1 MFVPPKH
8 RSGALHKQ
16 GNRYMN
22 RKTSIIRQVAIIFVL
37 GIILIGIL
45 TFLSVQYISARSV
58 DEQTT
63 AVADSVTNEVKQ
75 AVTEYP
81 AHPFLLLY
89 WYEHAREMEL
99 EYDATYED
107 GAKTELQ
114 CRIWY
119 KNHPDM
125 PLDYVTEEQI
135 EALPAEDQR
144 IFAEI
149 MYSRVITRLN
159 QIKASSDTEFLFVVL
174 TDDSYKTQ
182 FFLLSAA
189 DPGAERGTEYE
200 QVYTLGVQV
209 EVDELRQESMRL
221 ARENQRN
228 LTEADNYVDYY
239 TYLED
244 VGDKIALIGLTY
256 SQGGLE
262 DAKMRET
269 MQNSMWSVLFEI
281 LLAAVCLTMLFFLVI
296 RPLRKIQDNIREYK
310 NSKDSRKVIE
320 DLKQIRSNNE
330 IGELAEDV
338 STMAEE
344 LDVYMD
350 RIQEFAAENER
361 IGAEL
366 NLASRIQ
373 LAMLPMIFPPF
384 PEHDELDIYA
394 TMIPAKEVGG
404 DFYDFF
410 MVDENHL
417 ALVMADVSGKGV
429 PAALFMTI
437 TKVLLQN
444 ELLSGKDPATVLET
458 INERICRNNTEEMF
472 VTVWL
477 GILDLKTG
485 VLTCSNA
492 GHEYPVLRQPS
503 GHFEIL
509 KDKHGFVV
517 GGMPGMKYTNYTI
530 EMQPGSKLFVYTD
543 GVPEAERSDRKQ
555 FGLERTVT
563 MLRRFEDLPPQSI
576 VTGMSSAVYDFV
588 GEVPQF
594 DDLTMLVLHYKGRPS
609 DGQS

>member
-22 RKTSIIRQVAIIFVL
+22 RKTSIIRQVAIIFIL
-37 GIILIGIL
+37 GIILIGII
-45 TFLSVQYISARSV
+45 TFLSVQYISAHSV

-81 AHPFLLLY
+81 AHPFLLRY

-99 EYDATYED
+99 EYDVTYED

-269 MQNSMWSVLFEI
+269 LQNSMWSVLFEI

-296 RPLRKIQDNIREYK
+296 RPLRKVQDNIREYK

-458 INERICRNNTEEMF
+458 LNERICRNNTEEMF

-492 GHEYPVLRQPS
+492 GHEYPVLRQPG

-594 DDLTMLVLHYKGRPS
+594 DDLTMLLLHYKGRPS

>member
-1 MFVPPKH
+1 MT
-8 RSGALHKQ
+8 RR
-16 GNRYMN
+16 N
-22 RKTSIIRQVAIIFVL
+22 SIIRQVAIIFIL
-37 GIILIGIL
+37 GIVLIGIL
-45 TFLSVQYISARSV
+45 TFLSVQHFSALSV

-63 AVADSVTNEVKQ
+63 AIADNVTNEVRQ

-81 AHPFLLLY
+81 AHPFLLRY
-89 WYEHAREMEL
+89 WYENAKQMEM
-99 EYDATYED
+99 EYDATYEN
-107 GAKTELQ
+107 GPKTELQ

-125 PLDYVTEEQI
+125 PLDYVTEKQI
-135 EALPAEDQR
+135 EALPEEDQR
-144 IFAEI
+144 IYAEI

-159 QIKASSDTEFLFVVL
+159 QIKASSNTEFLFVIL
-174 TDDSYKTQ
+174 TDESFKTQ

-200 QVYTLGVQV
+200 QVYTLGVTV

-239 TYLED
+239 TYLTD
-244 VGDKIALIGLTY
+244 VGDKMAMIGLTY

-269 MQNSMWSVLFEI
+269 VQNSMWSVLFEI
-281 LLAAVCLTMLFFLVI
+281 LLAAVCLTMLFILVI
-296 RPLRKIQDNIREYK
+296 RPLRKVQDNIREYK

-330 IGELAEDV
+330 IGELADDV

-458 INERICRNNTEEMF
+458 LNERICRNNTEEMF

-492 GHEYPVLRQPS
+492 GHEYPVLRQPG
-503 GHFEIL
+503 GHFEVL

-530 EMQPGSKLFVYTD
+530 EMQPGAKLFVYTD
-543 GVPEAERSDRKQ
+543 GVPEAERGDRKQ
-555 FGLERTVT
+555 FGLEQTVT

>member
-1 MFVPPKH
+1 MMKRH
-8 RSGALHKQ
+8 
-16 GNRYMN
+16 
-22 RKTSIIRQVAIIFVL
+22 SIIQQMAAIFLV
-37 GIILIGIL
+37 GILIVGLL
-45 TFLSVQYISARSV
+45 TFLLVQHRTSRSIEAQV
-58 DEQTT
+58 ESIANNITEE
-63 AVADSVTNEVKQ
+63 AVQ
-75 AVTEYP
+75 AITEFPGYE
-81 AHPFLLLY
+81 FLLEY
-89 WYEHAREMEL
+89 WYRHAGEL
-99 EYDATYED
+99 EIEYDATYED
-107 GAKTELQ
+107 APKTELQ
-114 CRIWY
+114 SQIWN
-119 KNHPDM
+119 KRHPDL
-125 PLDYVTEEQI
+125 PLEYIDSRKI
-135 EALPAEDQR
+135 RKMSADDQR
-144 IFAEI
+144 IYAEI
-149 MYSRVITRLN
+149 MYSWIITRLD
-159 QIKASSDTEFLFVVL
+159 QIKQASEASYIFLILSDDTFER
-174 TDDSYKTQ
+174 Q
-182 FFLLSAA
+182 FYLMSAA
-189 DPGAERGTEYE
+189 NPGDERGQEYE
-200 QVYTLGVQV
+200 QVYTLGTDKEAADTV
-209 EVDELRQESMRL
+209 QESMRL
-221 ARENQRN
+221 AKQNKQS
-228 LTEADNYVDYY
+228 LTDAGIYVDYY
-239 TYLED
+239 TYLGEVAD
-244 VGDKIALIGLTY
+244 KHAFVGVTY
-256 SQGGLE
+256 SQEGLAE
-262 DAKMRET
+262 SKMRET
-269 MQNSMWSVLFEI
+269 LRDA
-281 LLAAVCLTMLFFLVI
+281 LAAGLYEVIMAAACLLLLLYVVI
-296 RPLRKIQDNIREYK
+296 RPLRKVQENIREYK
-310 NSKDSRKVIE
+310 NTKNSAKIIE
-320 DLKQIRSNNE
+320 NLSEIRSRNE
-330 IGELAEDV
+330 IGELSEDV
-338 STMAEE
+338 STMVAE
-344 LDVYMD
+344 LDDYMD

-384 PEHDELDIYA
+384 PEHEELDIYA

-458 INERICRNNTEEMF
+458 LNERICRNNTEEMF

-563 MLRRFEDLPPQSI
+563 MLRRIEDLPPQSI

>member
-1 MFVPPKH
+1 MT
-8 RSGALHKQ
+8 RR
-16 GNRYMN
+16 N
-22 RKTSIIRQVAIIFVL
+22 SIIRQVAIIFIL
-37 GIILIGIL
+37 GIVLIGIL
-45 TFLSVQYISARSV
+45 TFLSVQHFSALSV

-63 AVADSVTNEVKQ
+63 AIADNVTNEVRQ

-81 AHPFLLLY
+81 AHPFLLRY
-89 WYEHAREMEL
+89 WYENAKQMEM
-99 EYDATYED
+99 EYDATYEN
-107 GAKTELQ
+107 GPKTELQ

-125 PLDYVTEEQI
+125 PLDYVTEKQI
-135 EALPAEDQR
+135 EALPEEDQR
-144 IFAEI
+144 IYAEI

-159 QIKASSDTEFLFVVL
+159 QIKASSNTEFLFVIL
-174 TDDSYKTQ
+174 TDESFKTQ

-200 QVYTLGVQV
+200 QVYTLGVTV

-239 TYLED
+239 TYLTD
-244 VGDKIALIGLTY
+244 VGDKMAMIGLTY

-269 MQNSMWSVLFEI
+269 VQNSMWSVLFEI
-281 LLAAVCLTMLFFLVI
+281 LLAAVCLTMLFILVI
-296 RPLRKIQDNIREYK
+296 RPLRKVQDNIREYK

-330 IGELAEDV
+330 IGELADDV

-458 INERICRNNTEEMF
+458 LNERICRNNTEEMF

-492 GHEYPVLRQPS
+492 GHEYPVLRQPG
-503 GHFEIL
+503 GHFEVL

-543 GVPEAERSDRKQ
+543 GVPEAERGDRKQ
-555 FGLERTVT
+555 FGLEQTVT

>member
-22 RKTSIIRQVAIIFVL
+22 RKTSIIRQLAIIFVL
-37 GIILIGIL
+37 GIFLIGIL

-296 RPLRKIQDNIREYK
+296 RPLRKVQDNIREYK

-320 DLKQIRSNNE
+320 ELKQIRSNNE
-330 IGELAEDV
+330 IGALAEDV

-458 INERICRNNTEEMF
+458 LNERICRNNTEEMF

-492 GHEYPVLRQPS
+492 GHEYPVLRQPG

>member
-1 MFVPPKH
+1 MT
-8 RSGALHKQ
+8 RR
-16 GNRYMN
+16 N
-22 RKTSIIRQVAIIFVL
+22 SIIRQVAIIFIL
-37 GIILIGIL
+37 GIILIGII
-45 TFLSVQYISARSV
+45 TFLSVQHFSALSV

-63 AVADSVTNEVKQ
+63 AIADNVTNEVRQ

-81 AHPFLLLY
+81 AHPFLLRY
-89 WYEHAREMEL
+89 WYENAKQMEM
-99 EYDATYED
+99 EYDATYEN
-107 GAKTELQ
+107 GPKTELQ

-125 PLDYVTEEQI
+125 PLDYVTEKQI
-135 EALPAEDQR
+135 EALPEEDQR

-159 QIKASSDTEFLFVVL
+159 QIKSSSDTEFLFVIL
-174 TDDSYKTQ
+174 TDESFKTQ
-182 FFLLSAA
+182 CFLLSAA

-200 QVYTLGVQV
+200 QVYTLGVTV

-244 VGDKIALIGLTY
+244 VGDKMAMIGLTY

-262 DAKMRET
+262 ETKMRET
-269 MQNSMWSVLFEI
+269 LQNSMWSVMFEI

-296 RPLRKIQDNIREYK
+296 RPLRKVQDNIREYK

-410 MVDENHL
+410 MVDESHL

-444 ELLSGKDPATVLET
+444 EILSGKNPAKVLET

-477 GILDLKTG
+477 GILDLRTG
-485 VLTCSNA
+485 MLTCSNA
-492 GHEYPVLRQPS
+492 GHEYPILRQPG

-509 KDKHGFVV
+509 KDKHGFVI
-517 GGMPGMKYTNYTI
+517 GGMPGMKYTDYTV
-530 EMQPGSKLFVYTD
+530 KLEAGAKIFVYTD
-543 GVPEAERSDRKQ
+543 GVPEAERGDREQ
-555 FGLERTVT
+555 FGMERTVST
-563 MLRRFEDLPPQSI
+563 LRLFEDLPPQSI

-594 DDLTMLVLHYKGRPS
+594 DDLTMLLLHYKGAAP
-609 DGQS
+609 DGQN

>member
-1 MFVPPKH
+1 
-8 RSGALHKQ
+8 
-16 GNRYMN
+16 MN
-22 RKTSIIRQVAIIFVL
+22 RKTSIIRQVAIIFIL
-37 GIILIGIL
+37 GIVLIGIL
-45 TFLSVQYISARSV
+45 TFLSVQHFSALSV

-63 AVADSVTNEVKQ
+63 AIADNVTNEVRQ

-81 AHPFLLLY
+81 AHPFLLRY
-89 WYEHAREMEL
+89 WYENAKQMEM
-99 EYDATYED
+99 EYDATYEN
-107 GAKTELQ
+107 GPKTELQ

-125 PLDYVTEEQI
+125 PLDYVTEKQI
-135 EALPAEDQR
+135 EALPEEDQR
-144 IFAEI
+144 IYAEI

-159 QIKASSDTEFLFVVL
+159 QIKASSNTEFLFVIL
-174 TDDSYKTQ
+174 TDESFKTQ

-200 QVYTLGVQV
+200 QVYTLGVTV

-239 TYLED
+239 TYLTD
-244 VGDKIALIGLTY
+244 VGDKMAMIGLTY

-269 MQNSMWSVLFEI
+269 VQNSMWSVLFEI
-281 LLAAVCLTMLFFLVI
+281 LLAAVCLTMLFILVI
-296 RPLRKIQDNIREYK
+296 RPLRKVQDNIREYK

-330 IGELAEDV
+330 IGELADDV

-458 INERICRNNTEEMF
+458 LNERICRNNTEEMF

-492 GHEYPVLRQPS
+492 GHEYPVLRQPG
-503 GHFEIL
+503 GHFEVL

-530 EMQPGSKLFVYTD
+530 EMQPGAKLFVYTD
-543 GVPEAERSDRKQ
+543 GVPEAERGDRKQ
-555 FGLERTVT
+555 FGLEQTVT

>member
-1 MFVPPKH
+1 
-8 RSGALHKQ
+8 
-16 GNRYMN
+16 
-22 RKTSIIRQVAIIFVL
+22 VAIIFIL
-37 GIILIGIL
+37 GIVLIGIL
-45 TFLSVQYISARSV
+45 TFLSVQHFSALSV

-63 AVADSVTNEVKQ
+63 AIADNVTNEVRQ

-81 AHPFLLLY
+81 AHPFLLRY
-89 WYEHAREMEL
+89 WYENAKQMEM
-99 EYDATYED
+99 EYDATYEN
-107 GAKTELQ
+107 GPKTELQ

-125 PLDYVTEEQI
+125 PLDYVTEKQI
-135 EALPAEDQR
+135 EALPEEDQR
-144 IFAEI
+144 IYAEI

-159 QIKASSDTEFLFVVL
+159 QIKASSNTEFLFVIL
-174 TDDSYKTQ
+174 TDENFKTQ

-200 QVYTLGVQV
+200 QVYTLGVTV

-239 TYLED
+239 TYLTD
-244 VGDKIALIGLTY
+244 VGDKMAMIGLTY

-269 MQNSMWSVLFEI
+269 VQNSMWSVLFEI
-281 LLAAVCLTMLFFLVI
+281 LLAAVCLTMLFILVI
-296 RPLRKIQDNIREYK
+296 RPLRKVQDNIREYK

-330 IGELAEDV
+330 IGELADDV

-458 INERICRNNTEEMF
+458 LNERICRNNTEEMF

-492 GHEYPVLRQPS
+492 GHEYPVLRQPG
-503 GHFEIL
+503 GHFEVL

-530 EMQPGSKLFVYTD
+530 EMQPGAKLFVYTD

>member
-1 MFVPPKH
+1 MT
-8 RSGALHKQ
+8 RR
-16 GNRYMN
+16 N
-22 RKTSIIRQVAIIFVL
+22 SIIRQVAIIFIL
-37 GIILIGIL
+37 GIVLIGIL
-45 TFLSVQYISARSV
+45 TFLSVQHFSALSV

-63 AVADSVTNEVKQ
+63 AIADNVTNEVRQ

-81 AHPFLLLY
+81 AHPFLLRY
-89 WYEHAREMEL
+89 WYENAKQMEM
-99 EYDATYED
+99 EYDATYEN
-107 GAKTELQ
+107 GPKTELQ

-125 PLDYVTEEQI
+125 PLDYVTEKQI
-135 EALPAEDQR
+135 EALPEEDQR
-144 IFAEI
+144 IYAEI

-159 QIKASSDTEFLFVVL
+159 QIKASSNTEFLFVIL
-174 TDDSYKTQ
+174 TDENFKTQ

-200 QVYTLGVQV
+200 QVYTLGVTV

-239 TYLED
+239 TYLTD
-244 VGDKIALIGLTY
+244 VGDKMAMIGLTY

-262 DAKMRET
+262 ETKMRET
-269 MQNSMWSVLFEI
+269 VQNSMWSVLFEI
-281 LLAAVCLTMLFFLVI
+281 LLAAVCLTMLFILVI
-296 RPLRKIQDNIREYK
+296 RPLRKVQDNIREYK

-330 IGELAEDV
+330 IGELADDV

-458 INERICRNNTEEMF
+458 LNERICRNNTEEMF

-492 GHEYPVLRQPS
+492 GHEYPVLRQPG
-503 GHFEIL
+503 GHFEVL

-543 GVPEAERSDRKQ
+543 GVPEAERGDRKQ
-555 FGLERTVT
+555 FGLEQTVT

>member
-1 MFVPPKH
+1 MT
-8 RSGALHKQ
+8 RR
-16 GNRYMN
+16 N
-22 RKTSIIRQVAIIFVL
+22 SIIRQVAIIFIL
-37 GIILIGIL
+37 GIFLIGIL
-45 TFLSVQYISARSV
+45 TFLSVQHFSALSV

-63 AVADSVTNEVKQ
+63 AIADNVTNEVRQ

-81 AHPFLLLY
+81 AHPFLLRY
-89 WYEHAREMEL
+89 WYENAKQMEM
-99 EYDATYED
+99 EYDATYEN
-107 GAKTELQ
+107 GPKTELQ

-125 PLDYVTEEQI
+125 PLDYVTEKQI
-135 EALPAEDQR
+135 EALPEEDQR
-144 IFAEI
+144 IYAEI

-159 QIKASSDTEFLFVVL
+159 QIKASSNTEFLFVIL
-174 TDDSYKTQ
+174 TDENFKTQ
-182 FFLLSAA
+182 CFLLSAA

-200 QVYTLGVQV
+200 QVYTLGVTV

-239 TYLED
+239 TYLTD
-244 VGDKIALIGLTY
+244 VGDKMAMIGLTY

-262 DAKMRET
+262 ETKMRET
-269 MQNSMWSVLFEI
+269 LQNSMWSVMFEI
-281 LLAAVCLTMLFFLVI
+281 LLAAVCLTMLFILVI
-296 RPLRKIQDNIREYK
+296 RPLRKVQDNIREYK

-350 RIQEFAAENER
+350 RIREFAAENER

-384 PEHDELDIYA
+384 PEHEELDIYA

-410 MVDENHL
+410 MVDDSHL

-444 ELLSGKDPATVLET
+444 EILSGKNPAKVLET

-477 GILDLKTG
+477 GILDLRTG
-485 VLTCSNA
+485 MLTCSNA
-492 GHEYPVLRQPS
+492 GHEYPILRQPD

-509 KDKHGFVV
+509 KDKHGFVI
-517 GGMPGMKYTNYTI
+517 GGMPGMKYTDYTV
-530 EMQPGSKLFVYTD
+530 KLEAGAKIFVYTD
-543 GVPEAERSDRKQ
+543 GVPEAERGDREQ
-555 FGLERTVT
+555 FGMERTVST
-563 MLRRFEDLPPQSI
+563 LRLFEDLPPQSI

-594 DDLTMLVLHYKGRPS
+594 DDLTMLLLHYKGAAP
-609 DGQS
+609 DGQN

>member
-37 GIILIGIL
+37 GIFLIGIL

-81 AHPFLLLY
+81 AHPFLLRY
-89 WYEHAREMEL
+89 WYEHSREMEL

-296 RPLRKIQDNIREYK
+296 RPLRKVQDNIREYK

-458 INERICRNNTEEMF
+458 LNERICRNNTEEMF

-492 GHEYPVLRQPS
+492 GHEYPVLRQPG

>member
-1 MFVPPKH
+1 M
-8 RSGALHKQ
+8 
-16 GNRYMN
+16 
-22 RKTSIIRQVAIIFVL
+22 
-37 GIILIGIL
+37 
-45 TFLSVQYISARSV
+45 
-58 DEQTT
+58 
-63 AVADSVTNEVKQ
+63 
-75 AVTEYP
+75 
-81 AHPFLLLY
+81 
-89 WYEHAREMEL
+89 
-99 EYDATYED
+99 
-107 GAKTELQ
+107 
-114 CRIWY
+114 
-119 KNHPDM
+119 
-125 PLDYVTEEQI
+125 
-135 EALPAEDQR
+135 
-144 IFAEI
+144 
-149 MYSRVITRLN
+149 
-159 QIKASSDTEFLFVVL
+159 
-174 TDDSYKTQ
+174 
-182 FFLLSAA
+182 
-189 DPGAERGTEYE
+189 
-200 QVYTLGVQV
+200 
-209 EVDELRQESMRL
+209 DELRQESMRL

-296 RPLRKIQDNIREYK
+296 RPLRKVQDNIREYK

-458 INERICRNNTEEMF
+458 LNERICRNNTKEMF

-563 MLRRFEDLPPQSI
+563 MLRRIEDLPPQSI

>member
-1 MFVPPKH
+1 MT
-8 RSGALHKQ
+8 RR
-16 GNRYMN
+16 N
-22 RKTSIIRQVAIIFVL
+22 SIIRQVAIIFIL
-37 GIILIGIL
+37 GIILIGII
-45 TFLSVQYISARSV
+45 TFLSVQHFSALSV

-63 AVADSVTNEVKQ
+63 AIADNVTNEVRQ

-81 AHPFLLLY
+81 AHPFLLRY
-89 WYEHAREMEL
+89 WYENAKQMEM
-99 EYDATYED
+99 EYDATYEN
-107 GAKTELQ
+107 GPKTELQ

-125 PLDYVTEEQI
+125 PLDYVTEKQI
-135 EALPAEDQR
+135 EALPEEDQR

-159 QIKASSDTEFLFVVL
+159 QIKSSSDTEFLFVIL
-174 TDDSYKTQ
+174 TDESFKTQ
-182 FFLLSAA
+182 CFLLSAA

-200 QVYTLGVQV
+200 QVYTLGVTV

-244 VGDKIALIGLTY
+244 VGDKMAMIGLTY

-262 DAKMRET
+262 ETKMRET
-269 MQNSMWSVLFEI
+269 LQNSMWSVMFEI

-296 RPLRKIQDNIREYK
+296 RPLRKVQDNIREYK

-410 MVDENHL
+410 MVDDSHL

-444 ELLSGKDPATVLET
+444 EILSGKNPAKVLET

-477 GILDLKTG
+477 GILDLRTG
-485 VLTCSNA
+485 MLTCSNA
-492 GHEYPVLRQPS
+492 GHEYPILRQPG

-509 KDKHGFVV
+509 KDKHGFVI
-517 GGMPGMKYTNYTI
+517 GGMPGMKYTDYTV
-530 EMQPGSKLFVYTD
+530 KLEAGAKIFVYTD
-543 GVPEAERSDRKQ
+543 GVPEAERGDREQ
-555 FGLERTVT
+555 FGMERTVST
-563 MLRRFEDLPPQSI
+563 LRLFEDLPPQSI

-594 DDLTMLVLHYKGRPS
+594 DDLTMLLLHYKGAAP
-609 DGQS
+609 DGQN